1 MKKTLKQ
8 TLLYKNSKSDFQGI
22 TLISLVITIVIL
34 LIITSVSINVI
45 IDTELFSTSKKTL
58 NDAKQGITNTQNQTN
73 ELISEWDT
81 IESGIKGGT
90 YDPELDRTNIQVGDY
105 IAYTPDTASAYSL
118 ASTESGYS
126 SAQSIPQETLQ
137 WRVMN
142 INEDGSVE
150 LISTTPISTT
160 VYFNGALG
168 YNNGVLIL
176 NAICKRHYSN
186 ASLGAIGRS
195 LNLVDI
201 ENKMNATGKAARN
214 AYTNSTSSTQYG
226 GTKTYT
232 STYSYAPD
240 IFGKTG
246 ISIEE
251 ESKDYYTTPTTA
263 TYAQKG
269 SITLT
274 QTYYNIITQNTYFD
288 DQTFYEMVFGTDAIY
303 WLASR
308 YYNCYAPYAIFGL
321 RGINGAHLRGPNL
334 FCSNIDSLDNY
345 GSIRPVVTLG
355 SNVKISTTGG
365 TAENPRTI
373 TL

>member
-126 SAQSIPQETLQ
+126 SAQSIAQESLQ

-142 INEDGSVE
+142 INEDGSVD
-150 LISTTPISTT
+150 LISATPTSTD
-160 VYFNGALG
+160 VYFYGALG
-168 YNNGVLIL
+168 YNNGVLVL
-176 NAICKRHYSN
+176 NDICADLYSN
-186 ASLGAIGRS
+186 SSLGVTARS
-195 LNLVDI
+195 IDLVDI
-201 ENKMNATGKAARN
+201 ESKMNATGIAARD
-214 AYTNSTSSTQYG
+214 AYTNGNKQYG
-226 GTKTYT
+226 QTQTYAD
-232 STYSYAPD
+232 SYSYAPD

-246 ISIEE
+246 TTAEE
-251 ESKDYYTTPTTA
+251 ESKDYYTSPTTA
-263 TYAQKG
+263 TYEKKG
-269 SITLT
+269 SIEVT
-274 QTYYNIITQNTYFD
+274 QTYYYFSETPSTYFD
-288 DQTFYEMVFGTDAIY
+288 DTTFHELIFGTGSYY

-308 YYNCYAPYAIFGL
+308 FCACYSANARFGL
-321 RGINGAHLRGPNL
+321 RGVGIAHLSGGDL
-334 FCSNIDSLDNY
+334 FYSYYDEGNNS
-345 GSIRPVVTLG
+345 SRVRPVVSLG
-355 SNVKISTTGG
+355 SNIRISTEGG
-365 TAENPRTI
+365 TAESPRTI
-373 TL
+373 SL

>member
-105 IAYTPDTASAYSL
+105 IAYTPDTTSAYSL

-150 LISTTPISTT
+150 LISPTPTSTD
-160 VYFNGALG
+160 VYFYGALG
-168 YNNGVLIL
+168 YNNGVLVL
-176 NAICKRHYSN
+176 NDICADLYSN
-186 ASLGAIGRS
+186 SSLGVTARS
-195 LNLVDI
+195 IDLVDI
-201 ENKMNATGKAARN
+201 ESKMNATGIAARD
-214 AYTNSTSSTQYG
+214 AYTNGNKQYG
-226 GTKTYT
+226 QTQTYAD
-232 STYSYAPD
+232 SYSYAPD

-246 ISIEE
+246 TTAEE
-251 ESKDYYTTPTTA
+251 ESKDYYTSPTTA